1 MRSSEMKSFLG
12 SNSDKGSPRSMGGGS
27 DHGSDAGSARRRG
40 HQSSQNFELQ
50 RSSPK
55 VDEAPTDELISGE
68 QDMIDET
75 TGMQVI
81 KHDVAL
87 NHHQRLQLRIANERG
102 INIDSLGG
110 QEYQVLKEYMKQEK
124 RQDLLNNMHD
134 FFDSSTAD
142 EGAGSVHSNEAP
154 GF

>member
-1 MRSSEMKSFLG
+1 
-12 SNSDKGSPRSMGGGS
+12 
-27 DHGSDAGSARRRG
+27 
-40 HQSSQNFELQ
+40 LQ